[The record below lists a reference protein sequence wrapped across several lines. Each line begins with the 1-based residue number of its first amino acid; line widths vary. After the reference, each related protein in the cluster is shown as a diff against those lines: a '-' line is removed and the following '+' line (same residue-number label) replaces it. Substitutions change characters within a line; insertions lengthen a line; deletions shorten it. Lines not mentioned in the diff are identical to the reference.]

1 MDRFE
6 FGMAGTKVHDVIWNE
21 FCDWYIE
28 LVKSRLYGDDEEDKA
43 VARAVLVS
51 VLKDLLKLLHPY
63 MPFITEEIWRFLP
76 GNEGYLIADSWP
88 VYNEAKTYTEE
99 SAVIEKAMEVIK
111 AIRNIRAEAE
121 ASPGRKLSA
130 VILAEGEAAQQI
142 ASGERYVR
150 SLANITDIKITADKA
165 EIPSDVMSAVI
176 TEAEVHIPLDELV
189 DFEAELE
196 RLTKEK
202 KKLEGEVKRG
212 EKMLSNEGFI
222 SKAPEA
228 KIQQE
233 KDKLANYKDMLAKV
247 EERLVII
254 KNKIG

>member
-1 MDRFE
+1 
-6 FGMAGTKVHDVIWNE
+6 
-21 FCDWYIE
+21 
-28 LVKSRLYGDDEEDKA
+28 
-43 VARAVLVS
+43 
-51 VLKDLLKLLHPY
+51 
-63 MPFITEEIWRFLP
+63 MPFITEEIWQFLP
-76 GNEGYLIADSWP
+76 GSEGFLIAAEWP
-88 VYNEAKTYTEE
+88 EYDESKTFEKE

-130 VILAEGEAAQQI
+130 VFLAEGEAADQI
-142 ASGERYVR
+142 AAGERYIK
-150 SLANITDIKITADKA
+150 SLANITDIKIASDKA
-165 EIPSDVMSAVI
+165 EVPAEVMSAVI
-176 TEAEVHIPLDELV
+176 TDAEVHIPLDELV
-189 DFEAELE
+189 DFAAELE

-202 KKLEGEVKRG
+202 KKLEGEVTRG

-247 EERLVII
+247 EERLAIVQS
-254 KNKIG
+254 KI

>member
-28 LVKSRLYGDDEEDKA
+28 LSKSRLYGDDEEDKA

-63 MPFITEEIWRFLP
+63 MPFITEEIWQFLP
-76 GNEGYLIADSWP
+76 GSEGFLIAAQWP
-88 VYNEAKTYTEE
+88 EYDEGKTFEKE
-99 SAVIEKAMEVIK
+99 SAVIEKAMDIIK

-121 ASPGRKLSA
+121 ASPGRKLTA
-130 VILAEGEAAQQI
+130 VILAEGDAAGQI
-142 ASGERYVR
+142 AAGERYIMN
-150 SLANITDIKITADKA
+150 LANITEITLTNDKA
-165 EIPSDVMSAVI
+165 DVPADVMSAVI

-196 RLTKEK
+196 RLTREK

-233 KDKLANYKDMLAKV
+233 KDKLVNYKDMLAKV
-247 EERLVII
+247 EERLDII
-254 KNKIG
+254 KNKIK